1 MRLRAGT
8 HVGEGRVEVLRH
20 GQWGTVC
27 DKQWDLAAASVVCR
41 QLGYGTAKQ
50 ALVGARMG
58 QGEVVLQH
66 GLGKPLSLEGYG
78 GEINWFNVSCWRI
91 LGCSGSFSLPWDEA
105 PLSAP
110 ATGSPIPIENAQ
122 TRGRRMR
129 VLLQDGHG
137 AGSTDPSCALGLGP
151 IHMSNVQC
159 TGHERSLGECRFQD
173 AEQNGCRH
181 EADAAVRCHMPHMDF
196 KSQVSPCLLPTPC

>member
-58 QGEVVLQH
+58 QGEARCYSMD
-66 GLGKPLSLEGYG
+66 LGNL
-78 GEINWFNVSCWRI
+78 WAWRGMMGNQ
-91 LGCSGSFSLPWDEA
+91 L
-105 PLSAP
+105 
-110 ATGSPIPIENAQ
+110 
-122 TRGRRMR
+122 
-129 VLLQDGHG
+129 V
-137 AGSTDPSCALGLGP
+137 
-151 IHMSNVQC
+151 
-159 TGHERSLGECRFQD
+159 
-173 AEQNGCRH
+173 
-181 EADAAVRCHMPHMDF
+181 
-196 KSQVSPCLLPTPC
+196 